1 MVAIL
6 DASAAAATDDQQQ
19 QPTFLKLK
27 PENLAEAGNL
37 DQLRIGAQMLYH
49 TAISYLS
56 SPAMQERGQNIIS
69 MLPPTIQQKMSP
81 TLALLAAV
89 IAIQFIIFFLLFV
102 LGRIL
107 GFSKV
112 IVSISFIGLLLAVS
126 SPDWIEGYKANKPIQ
141 LIAKSSAMNFR
152 RRWKDHLVAMT
163 GYANISDTIALASL
177 ALLVVFAGKILL
189 ARTPSSS
196 HMSIGDN
203 TFQRIPHAHRTT
215 STKYDLEHIYKLGY
229 DDAKAGSEFGTSFPK
244 DVVMNNNDAEAG
256 ESLPVQ
262 DQYDDDK
269 GYDWAYNPPP
279 LPNPPRS
286 KSNLGMGTL
295 LSAFALYRFGKD
307 VITSPSG
314 QVVFD
319 LQYIA
324 TRLRS
329 IEPWR
334 IGIMFVSLYRVVK
347 ALLSFF

>member
-37 DQLRIGAQMLYH
+37 DQFRIGAQMMCH

-56 SPAMQERGQNIIS
+56 SPAMQERGQNILS
-69 MLPPTIQQKMSP
+69 MLPPTLQQKMTP
-81 TLALLAAV
+81 TRALIAAV
-89 IAIQFIIFFLLFV
+89 IAIQVIFFFLLFV
-102 LGRIL
+102 LGRVL

-112 IVSISFIGLLLAVS
+112 IIFISLIGLLLAVS

-141 LIAKSSAMNFR
+141 LIAKSSALNFR

-163 GYANISDTIALASL
+163 GYTNISDTMALASL

-196 HMSIGDN
+196 HMSMGDN
-203 TFQRIPHAHRTT
+203 TVQRIPHAHRTI

-229 DDAKAGSEFGTSFPK
+229 DDAKEGSEFGTSFPK
-244 DVVMNNNDAEAG
+244 DVVMNNNHAEAG

-269 GYDWAYNPPP
+269 GYDWAYSPPP

-314 QVVFD
+314 QVFD

>member
-6 DASAAAATDDQQQ
+6 DASAAAATDDQQQQ

-37 DQLRIGAQMLYH
+37 DQLRIGAQMMYH

-56 SPAMQERGQNIIS
+56 SPAMQERGQNILS
-69 MLPPTIQQKMSP
+69 MLPPFLQQKMTP
-81 TLALLAAV
+81 TRALIAAV
-89 IAIQFIIFFLLFV
+89 IAIQVIFFFLLFV

-112 IVSISFIGLLLAVS
+112 IIFISLIGLLLAVS

-141 LIAKSSAMNFR
+141 LIAKSSALNFR

-163 GYANISDTIALASL
+163 GYTNISDTMALASL

-196 HMSIGDN
+196 HMSMGDN
-203 TFQRIPHAHRTT
+203 TFQRIPHTI
-215 STKYDLEHIYKLGY
+215 STKYDLEQIYKLGY

-244 DVVMNNNDAEAG
+244 HMNNNHAEAV
-256 ESLPVQ
+256 ESHSVQ
-262 DQYDDDK
+262 DHYDDDK